1 LQHAE
6 LRESVTGA
14 VLLVA
19 GPLICQGTFKQL
31 RIMFFIVPCK
41 VFRYTSSAL
50 VEIMAEEADHQNKSV
65 VEETQ
70 TLIGASM
77 CSVPTD

>member
-1 LQHAE
+1 
-6 LRESVTGA
+6 
-14 VLLVA
+14 
-19 GPLICQGTFKQL
+19 
-31 RIMFFIVPCK
+31 MFFIVPCK

-50 VEIMAEEADHQNKSV
+50 VEIMADEANNQNKPA
-65 VEETQ
+65 VEEPQ